1 VIRPQFVEPIGLLL
15 GPTGDEQGGKELAES
30 RVLLAPADAHQR
42 QHGGILL
49 LLGCGAGALVP
60 TQRVAAVEDE
70 VGHPLGVAHRVGDG
84 DRTPLGDPEQRE
96 PRDPRGVDYRLQI
109 AHEGVERDLVGGPVR
124 QPVAAGVVPDE
135 LMVLRQLP
143 IRCRQMGLSR
153 SNSRWVIQLPVF
165 INGGPWPII
174 E

>member
-1 VIRPQFVEPIGLLL
+1 MNREVKSWRKAEFSLPQ
-15 GPTGDEQGGKELAES
+15 PTRISVSMAAS
-30 RVLLAPADAHQR
+30 SSFW
-42 QHGGILL
+42 
-49 LLGCGAGALVP
+49 
-60 TQRVAAVEDE
+60 AAVRRACSDPACSRRR
-70 VGHPLGVAHRVGDG
+70 GHPLGVAHRVGDG